1 MLRLYE
7 SNVKQDRLA
16 PRPAMSVSSFLSVSR
31 VSGSAPITVG
41 RRSSRRY
48 CWTKCG
54 QWNYN
59 TYPRSLLKHVES
71 NLRPLSS
78 ANVGQLRYLQHS
90 KVPGAF
96 DHNYLPLGGWRLSS
110 SWGRWDSRYSAWNES
125 DRQDQRKGE
134 QNSTPPSDWDRSLSK
149 LEKDTAELFE
159 LFKKRIDADPFEALF
174 GRGIIRPGREAPWHA
189 TKRDQGSREN
199 GETAKSKKQTQQEES
214 MEDVLKQPD
223 TKTAAP
229 RTESKGAGPTSA
241 SIFKETQSPVQDY
254 EIDPITMRR
263 RTIVDDQSSGTP
275 VQWVTADKAV
285 DIPVKPFHGT
295 PDKQGKMP
303 RAPTNP
309 EICKNTPHWL
319 AQEGFASQKTGVP
332 KIQATDT
339 DGVSGQSTRLESAV
353 DRRDRLRTQS
363 QSDMGIHERPSK
375 SAGTFDL
382 RKGIRGGLSELSADS
397 NNSQSD
403 LEYDMRENKSEDIDL
418 LRASDVRASSGLGSH
433 TRKEGE
439 VHKRRLRQGL
449 EDRYMALLR
458 ETSGT
463 LELLRDL
470 RHQRMERCRATLRR
484 RDEVRKAHLDKEIS
498 AQKGAMEAMEMQH
511 AKAPATSEATS
522 AAHPE
527 QGEGDMARNVHEFAS
542 RDRWYKRK
550 APHAA
555 GFEERKAIQS
565 AKDQSLVGEIRGI
578 YEDTYGVID
587 TQHRQA
593 AKVAPPMEFPIS
605 DGTTK
610 PRTPARQEKG
620 SNRGR
625 KDDKPSPISK
635 GPLSTLEKIGT
646 LLQQL
651 SDDSC
656 SLQKLLRTSSQLS
669 QVREE
674 LFWRNRS
681 MRNASDAIAEAL
693 SGKQPGTEISEA
705 RFAQAV
711 HEKEEKLPVSSG
723 PDTGPSVPFDAKK
736 SLSAYSV
743 LAYDPSTQQVTTA
756 ELASPNDAPSERRL
770 SLSEALS
777 TLTEPAKLLPQ
788 LTSLQSQGYE
798 IVSSDTN
805 ILVLRKTHK
814 TPAPNAAGP
823 SLRVSDRS
831 SEKAK
836 NRMNRM
842 NPIDGTTTPT
852 GNFASPT
859 GFVNHDPIL
868 PPSELERLESEQRPS
883 GYKMRREEEVFSGS
897 GSKRSRSRQ
906 EQRTEHRRK
915 RLRSRIAE
923 DIIWTSLFAAGV
935 CYTIGSII
943 ESRQAYAKKVR
954 RLEEG
959 W

>member
-1 MLRLYE
+1 M
-7 SNVKQDRLA
+7 
-16 PRPAMSVSSFLSVSR
+16 PP
-31 VSGSAPITVG
+31 
-41 RRSSRRY
+41 
-48 CWTKCG
+48 
-54 QWNYN
+54 
-59 TYPRSLLKHVES
+59 VE
-71 NLRPLSS
+71 
-78 ANVGQLRYLQHS
+78 LQHLPQIPSETCRVEFKAVEFS
-90 KVPGAF
+90 KY
-96 DHNYLPLGGWRLSS
+96 H
-110 SWGRWDSRYSAWNES
+110 
-125 DRQDQRKGE
+125 QDQRKGKQYE
-134 QNSTPPSDWDRSLSK
+134 TPSSDWDRSLNK
-149 LEKDTAELFE
+149 LEKDTLELFE

-189 TKRDQGSREN
+189 SNRDQGSREN
-199 GETAKSKKQTQQEES
+199 GERAKSKKQTRQEEI
-214 MEDVLKQPD
+214 MEGTFKQPD

-229 RTESKGAGPTSA
+229 PNEFKGARPTTA
-241 SIFKETQSPVQDY
+241 SILKETQTSVQDY

-263 RTIVDDQSSGTP
+263 RTIIDDQSSSTP
-275 VQWVTADKAV
+275 VQRITADKAV
-285 DIPVKPFHGT
+285 DIPVKPFRGI
-295 PDKQGKMP
+295 PDNRERIP

-309 EICKNTPHWL
+309 DNGKKMPHWL
-319 AQEGFASQKTGVP
+319 AQEGFASQKTDVP
-332 KIQATDT
+332 KIQATDI
-339 DGVSGQSTRLESAV
+339 DGVSGQSSRLESAV
-353 DRRDRLRTQS
+353 DRRDRLRTQA
-363 QSDMGIHERPSK
+363 QSDMGVYERPSR

-382 RKGIRGGLSELSADS
+382 EKGIRGGRSRLDADS
-397 NNSQSD
+397 NNSQPD
-403 LEYDMRENKSEDIDL
+403 LQYDVRENKSEDIDL
-418 LRASDVRASSGLGSH
+418 LRASDVRASSGLGSP

-463 LELLRDL
+463 LELLKDL
-470 RHQRMERCRATLRR
+470 RHQRMERRRTASRR
-484 RDEVRKAHLDKEIS
+484 RDEIRKAHLDKEIS

-511 AKAPATSEATS
+511 AKAPATSEATA

-555 GFEERKAIQS
+555 GIEERRAIQL
-565 AKDQSLVGEIRGI
+565 AKDRSLVGEIFGI
-578 YEDTYGVID
+578 YKDTHGVIS
-587 TQHRQA
+587 TQHRQP
-593 AKVAPPMEFPIS
+593 AKVASPVEYPIS
-605 DGTTK
+605 DRTTK
-610 PRTPARQEKG
+610 PSTPAKQEKG
-620 SNRGR
+620 PTRGL
-625 KDDKPSPISK
+625 KGDKLSPIPK

-651 SDDSC
+651 SDDSG
-656 SLQKLLRTSSQLS
+656 SLQKLLRTSSQPS

-693 SGKQPGTEISEA
+693 SGKQPGTEVSEA
-705 RFAQAV
+705 SSGQAV
-711 HEKEEKLPVSSG
+711 HEKEKKLPVSSG
-723 PDTGPSVPFDAKK
+723 PDTASKK
-736 SLSAYSV
+736 SLNAYSV
-743 LAYDPSTQQVTTA
+743 LAYDPSIQQVTTA

-777 TLTEPAKLLPQ
+777 TLTEPAKFLPQ

-814 TPAPNAAGP
+814 TPALHAAGSSSVP
-823 SLRVSDRS
+823 SDRPA
-831 SEKAK
+831 EKAK
-836 NRMNRM
+836 NRM

-868 PPSELERLESEQRPS
+868 PPSELERLESERRRS

-897 GSKRSRSRQ
+897 RNKRSRSRQ
-906 EQRTEHRRK
+906 EQKTEHRRK
-915 RLRSRIAE
+915 RLRRRIAK
-923 DIIWTSLFAAGV
+923 DVIWTSLFTAGV

-943 ESRQAYAKKVR
+943 ESRQAYTKKVR

-959 W
+959 L